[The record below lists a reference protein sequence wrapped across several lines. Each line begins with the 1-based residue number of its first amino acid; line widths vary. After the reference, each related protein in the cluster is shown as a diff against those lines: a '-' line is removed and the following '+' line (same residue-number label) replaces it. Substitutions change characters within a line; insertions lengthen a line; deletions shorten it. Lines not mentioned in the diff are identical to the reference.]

1 MQEHVCQTGQSL
13 SLKREVLLVVVKGYL
28 SLSVCS
34 NFHEV
39 YNCILF
45 LSEKTEFRLTLG
57 KWKKRSNSTE

>member
-1 MQEHVCQTGQSL
+1 MCQTGQSL
-13 SLKREVLLVVVKGYL
+13 SLKGGLLLMVVKRYL
-28 SLSVCS
+28 TLSVCS

-45 LSEKTEFRLTLG
+45 LSGKTEFRLTLG